1 MKPLRTIK
9 FCLLVILGC
18 LFMATVCEAQDTNVW
33 PSPATKLESI
43 QTNIGRVIIKSTAPL
58 GTASA
63 GSGTLAVSYK
73 ELKDV
78 SSDQREY
85 GIGIIISEG
94 GRQAESLIDYD
105 ELDSLISA
113 IDYLNRVDWSVSSL
127 PSLDAFYN
135 TKDGFRIAAFS
146 SRRSTNIEIAVRSL
160 RWNLGPLLL
169 SRTEL
174 AQLRSL
180 VVQAKTK
187 LDALR
192 VEK

>member
-1 MKPLRTIK
+1 MRTITKK
-9 FCLLVILGC
+9 FYLMANLGGPLLETLC
-18 LFMATVCEAQDTNVW
+18 QAQETNVW
-33 PSPATKLESI
+33 PSPATRLEAI

-78 SSDQREY
+78 SSDHREY
-85 GIGIIISEG
+85 GIGIIIAEG

-135 TKDGFRIAAFS
+135 TRDGFRMAAFS

-169 SRTEL
+169 SRTEV
-174 AQLRSL
+174 AQFRSL
-180 VVQAKTK
+180 IVQAKTK

-192 VEK
+192 AEK

>member
-1 MKPLRTIK
+1 M
-9 FCLLVILGC
+9 
-18 LFMATVCEAQDTNVW
+18 
-33 PSPATKLESI
+33 
-43 QTNIGRVIIKSTAPL
+43 
-58 GTASA
+58 
-63 GSGTLAVSYK
+63 SYK

-78 SSDQREY
+78 SSDHREY
-85 GIGIIISEG
+85 GIGIIIAEG

-135 TKDGFRIAAFS
+135 TRDGFRMAAFS

-169 SRTEL
+169 SRTEV
-174 AQLRSL
+174 AQFRSL
-180 VVQAKTK
+180 IVQAKTK

-192 VEK
+192 AEK

>member
-1 MKPLRTIK
+1 
-9 FCLLVILGC
+9 
-18 LFMATVCEAQDTNVW
+18 
-33 PSPATKLESI
+33 
-43 QTNIGRVIIKSTAPL
+43 
-58 GTASA
+58 
-63 GSGTLAVSYK
+63 
-73 ELKDV
+73 
-78 SSDQREY
+78 
-85 GIGIIISEG
+85 
-94 GRQAESLIDYD
+94 
-105 ELDSLISA
+105 
-113 IDYLNRVDWSVSSL
+113 VDWSVSSL

-180 VVQAKTK
+180 IIQAKTK